1 MRKIPLKL
9 RRFLDCRL
17 ISTIFFCIVLNIAA
31 QENSIAKISEVLV
44 SKTDIFYEFNFVI
57 VNIVSDVFA
66 KT

>member
-1 MRKIPLKL
+1 M
-9 RRFLDCRL
+9 
-17 ISTIFFCIVLNIAA
+17 
-31 QENSIAKISEVLV
+31 